1 MKEKALILFLKYPE
15 KGVVKT
21 RLAKDTGDNF
31 TLELY
36 KCFIADILKTIKMID
51 ADIFISSTAP
61 DNKNSEYYRCE
72 VEYSCFLQQGVDLGE
87 RMYHAFCDV
96 RRRGYGKLVLIGSD
110 TPDLPATYIDKAFQM
125 LNKYEIVLGP
135 SADGGYYLIA
145 LRKNTVYEENFSN
158 ISWGTS
164 LVFEQTLERAKKRGS
179 ACGLLPVMNDI
190 DLIDDLRRFYKRYK
204 MEGMTSRTM
213 AFLSRQEELFCQ

>member
-1 MKEKALILFLKYPE
+1 MKEKALIFFLKYPE

-36 KCFIADILKTIKMID
+36 KCFIADIMETIKMID
-51 ADIFISSTAP
+51 ADIFIAATAP
-61 DNKNSEYYRCE
+61 DNKNSKDYRWEAEYP
-72 VEYSCFLQQGVDLGE
+72 CFLQQGADLGE
-87 RMYHAFCDV
+87 RMYHAFCGV

-125 LNKYEIVLGP
+125 LNKYEMMLGP

-145 LRKNTVYEENFSN
+145 LRKDTIDYEIFSDV
-158 ISWGTS
+158 SWGTS
-164 LVFEQTLERAKKRGS
+164 LVFGQTLERAEKAGS
-179 ACGLLPVMNDI
+179 ACGLLPVLNDI
-190 DLIDDLRRFYKRYK
+190 DLIDDLRRFYKCYK
-204 MEGMTSRTM
+204 REGMTSRTM
-213 AFLSRQEELFCQ
+213 AFLSRQEEFFY

>member
-36 KCFIADILKTIKMID
+36 KCFIADIMETIKMID
-51 ADIFISSTAP
+51 ADIFIAATAP
-61 DNKNSEYYRCE
+61 DNKNSEDYRWE
-72 VEYSCFLQQGVDLGE
+72 TEYPCFLQQGADLGE
-87 RMYHAFCDV
+87 RMYHAFCNV

-110 TPDLPATYIDKAFQM
+110 TPDLPAMYIAKAFQM
-125 LNKYEIVLGP
+125 LDEYEMVLGP

-145 LRKNTVYEENFSN
+145 LRWNTVYDKLFSN
-158 ISWGTS
+158 ILWGTS
-164 LVFEQTLERAKKRGS
+164 LVFGQTLERAKKTGS
-179 ACGLLPVMNDI
+179 AYGLLPVLNDI

-204 MEGMTSRTM
+204 REGMTSRTM
-213 AFLSRQEELFCQ
+213 AFLSRQEEFFC